1 MNRLTSVLPGRAGIR
16 QSGLRASES
25 IVPALQI
32 VIAATAAYSIA
43 HYLVGHVVPLLAIT
57 VTISS
62 LGFVRDARPIRV
74 LENAVGIVIGIVL
87 SELLLVVVGHGVWQI
102 ALVLFITLVVAR
114 FLSPSNA
121 FAVAAGVQ
129 SMLVMLL
136 PIPAGGPFG
145 RSLDGLIGGAIA
157 LIVTALLPRDPRRI
171 ARRDATKLFA
181 TITSSLDSL
190 VVALERADE
199 PSAEKALEQL
209 RATQPIIDN
218 WAVSVDSAIAI
229 SRISPFLRRHGPDLE
244 AQRRVLQ
251 RMDLATRNLRVI
263 TRRIDFLVRDGV
275 ERPVMASL
283 IASLATSV
291 RLLGESLDD
300 PLLADTVRL
309 GLVAIIERLRPETVD
324 ADAPVT
330 ESVIVLMLRPLLVDL
345 LTAADFSEEKARA
358 LLPDV

>member
-1 MNRLTSVLPGRAGIR
+1 MNRLRSALPGPVDIR
-16 QSGLRASES
+16 RSGLRVSES
-25 IVPALQI
+25 IIPALQI

-43 HYLVGHVVPLLAIT
+43 HYLIGHVVPLLAIT

-74 LENAVGIVIGIVL
+74 LENAVGIIIGIVL
-87 SELLLVVVGHGVWQI
+87 SELLLAIVGHGVWQI
-102 ALVLFITLVVAR
+102 ALVLFITLLVAR
-114 FLSPSNA
+114 LLSPSNA

-145 RSLDGLIGGAIA
+145 RSLDGLIGGVIA

-171 ARRDATKLFA
+171 ARRDAARLFA

-190 VVALERADE
+190 VIALREADE

-209 RATQPIIDN
+209 RGTQPIIDN
-218 WAVSVDSAIAI
+218 WSASVDSAIAI
-229 SRISPFLRRHGPDLE
+229 SRISPFLRRHRPDLE
-244 AQRRVLQ
+244 AQRRVLL

-283 IASLATSV
+283 MASLATSV

-309 GLVAIIERLRPETVD
+309 GLVAIIERLRPDTVD
-324 ADAPVT
+324 AEAPVT

-345 LTAADFSEEKARA
+345 LTAADLSEEKARA